1 MVRDARYDDMRSPI
15 APIAYLPYR
24 ALNSKGQPE
33 PRNRAAY
40 MVRLRGLEATAVAAS
55 LRREVSNARSEFR
68 VSNMRTQKEI
78 DDSHTVR
85 ERLLAML
92 ALFFSVTAV
101 VLAGIGLYGVLD
113 YSVIQRRREIGIRMA
128 IGARAANVAGRLTAE
143 ILLLVVGGAAAGV
156 AVGIASERYIRTLL
170 FGVKATDAPML
181 VLPVMVIIAVALLA
195 AVPAI
200 VRALRI
206 NPAVLLRAD

>member
-1 MVRDARYDDMRSPI
+1 
-15 APIAYLPYR
+15 
-24 ALNSKGQPE
+24 
-33 PRNRAAY
+33 
-40 MVRLRGLEATAVAAS
+40 
-55 LRREVSNARSEFR
+55 
-68 VSNMRTQKEI
+68 MRTQKEI